1 MTPWDELAA
10 AVHAAPVPTVDVDAT
25 APEPV
30 RRYFAHALGPAPHRA
45 ANAAVLEMRGQLK
58 LGRWLPFRARQLLAP
73 RYGTVW
79 RARVGWVVWGSDR
92 FVGASGAM
100 DWRVLGVVPVAR
112 AAGDDV
118 SRSSAERAAAESIW
132 VPSAVPPSAATWRAI
147 DDAHLEVRFSVG
159 GHDVSIT
166 HVIDDRGALRAS
178 SLLRWGDPD
187 ETGTWRPVPF
197 GVEVTD
203 ERTFD
208 GVTIPSSGRVGWH
221 FGTDRW
227 PDDGE
232 FFRFTITRYE
242 LLGRGPS
249 VAER

>member
-1 MTPWDELAA
+1 
-10 AVHAAPVPTVDVDAT
+10 
-25 APEPV
+25 
-30 RRYFAHALGPAPHRA
+30 
-45 ANAAVLEMRGQLK
+45 
-58 LGRWLPFRARQLLAP
+58 
-73 RYGTVW
+73 
-79 RARVGWVVWGSDR
+79 
-92 FVGASGAM
+92 M
-100 DWRVLGVVPVAR
+100 DWRVLGVVPVAQ

-132 VPSAVPPSAATWRAI
+132 VPSAVAPSAAVWRAI
-147 DDAHLEVRFSVG
+147 DDEHLEVRFSVG
-159 GHDVSIT
+159 GHDVAIT

-187 ETGTWRPVPF
+187 DTGTWRPLPF
-197 GVEVTD
+197 GVDVTE

-227 PDDGE
+227 LDGGE

-242 LLGRGPS
+242 LLPAGAPAG
-249 VAER
+249 ER